1 MATLSCDAKNC
12 LHNDAPYCCISHI
25 CVGGTKA
32 MTEAETCCD
41 NFKEKGSMA
50 MNSACG
56 QSRPNPMVDIECK
69 ACHCVYN
76 ENYHCRAEAVNI
88 CGPSAS
94 VCDET
99 RCATFQAK

>member
-12 LHNDAPYCCISHI
+12 MHNDAPYCCIY

-41 NFKEKGSMA
+41 NFKEKGGMA

-56 QSRPNPMVDIECK
+56 QSRPNLWWIL
-69 ACHCVYN
+69 
-76 ENYHCRAEAVNI
+76 
-88 CGPSAS
+88 SAKPVTVS
-94 VCDET
+94 ITKTITAGLRLKHPWPQRMCM
-99 RCATFQAK
+99 